1 VCRQPGAT
9 PNSLR
14 PKSEAE
20 GHGGPGAEPALIRRR
35 ALDLLARREHSVAEL
50 RAKLLRRGHGAGEIA
65 AVLSGLEAEGLLSD
79 ARFAESYVAARRA
92 RGEGPLRIATAL
104 RQRGVAE
111 ELIARYV
118 DREDAAWQRVMEA
131 AWRKRFGGVR
141 PRDFKERARQARFL
155 LQRGFAQSQVM
166 ALLKADDTDFVDPA

>member
-1 VCRQPGAT
+1 M
-9 PNSLR
+9 R
-14 PKSEAE
+14 PKSETERPAC
-20 GHGGPGAEPALIRRR
+20 GPDEALIRRR
-35 ALDLLARREHSVAEL
+35 ALDLLARREHSRAEL
-50 RAKLLRRGHGAGEIA
+50 RAKLLRRGQAGEHAGERMGETVA
-65 AVLSGLEAEGLLSD
+65 AVLDALEAEGLLSD
-79 ARFAESYVAARRA
+79 ARFAESYVSARQA

-118 DREDAAWQRVMEA
+118 DREDATWQRVMEA
-131 AWRKRFGGVR
+131 AWRKRFGGAR